1 MAKYTVQDTTT
12 GKNITFEWNGE
23 QPPTD
28 ADMEEVFAQA
38 KTFDQPQQSKS
49 TLPFNPPRKAVIAAE
64 GANKGIANML
74 GMPVDII
81 NTAISPIA
89 SLFGVT
95 PSDKPVGGSEWMKEK
110 ILPPQT
116 IKPEGL
122 VENVISAT
130 GEQIPY
136 ALPGG
141 MGLLSKAGRPL
152 QSFMQVARPTV
163 GAGVGVGT
171 AREVMPDSPVAE
183 MSGAM
188 VGSLT
193 PAATKP
199 IMAWLQPKGKKLV
212 ESAMKIPPRSVP
224 KEIRDQVVNT
234 MIEKD
239 IPFTEKG
246 LSKVGNLLDDV
257 NREIDTTIKAMPQT
271 KTVKTVIPGKT
282 VTYTIP
288 GKIVKTESSK
298 FAKNEGDPLWRMKSG
313 GDLEEFKRMYTPM
326 AQRPPKDIITQLPD
340 EIITNKIG
348 TIDMAEVSK
357 RIDDLKGFYEKL
369 GPAISKEFLKPLNRL
384 QSKIAN
390 QGFITPVEAQEMKKT
405 LYALNRKH
413 YGELKTAQTEG
424 YKAIARGLKEELVK
438 QNPELAGLNKN
449 AAELINLETILE
461 KSLNRVGNYDIIR
474 LGDTIMAGVGGV
486 VGGYPGAASAGFFK
500 RILEAPRV
508 KVALGK
514 ALARAKKKPIPVPFV
529 RAGIAAGAAQN
540 YRSADE

>member
-1 MAKYTVQDTTT
+1 MAKYTVQDTQT
-12 GKNITFEWNGE
+12 GKNVTFEWNDT
-23 QPPTD
+23 QPPNDT
-28 ADMEEVFAQA
+28 DMEEVFAQA
-38 KTFDQPQQSKS
+38 KTFDQPQQGKS
-49 TLPFNPPRKAVIAAE
+49 TLPFNPPRKAVIGAE

-163 GAGVGVGT
+163 GAGIGVGT

-183 MSGAM
+183 MAGAM

-199 IMAWLQPKGKKLV
+199 LMSWMQPKGRKWV
-212 ESAMKIPPRSVP
+212 ESALKIPPKSVP
-224 KEIRDQVVNT
+224 KEIRDKAVDT
-234 MIEKD
+234 FIKED
-239 IPFTEKG
+239 ISLSEKG
-246 LSKVGNLLDDV
+246 LRKVGNLIDDI
-257 NREIDTTIKAMPQT
+257 NTEIDDTIKAIPQT

-348 TIDMAEVSK
+348 TIDTTEAAA
-357 RIDDLKGFYEKL
+357 RIDDLKTFYRKL
-369 GPAISKEFLKPLNRL
+369 PKDVADEFINVLDDWQAKLA
-384 QSKIAN
+384 SD
-390 QGFITPVEAQEMKKT
+390 GFITPEKAQEMKKAI
-405 LYALNRKH
+405 YVLNRKH
-413 YGELKTAQTEG
+413 YGELKSAQVEAH
-424 YKAIARGLKEELVK
+424 KAFARGLKEELVK
-438 QNPELAGLNKN
+438 QNPQLATLN
-449 AAELINLETILE
+449 ARDSALINLEEILE
-461 KSLNRVGNYDIIR
+461 NALNRTRNYDIIR
-474 LGDTIMAGVGGV
+474 MGDTLMAMTGGV
-486 VGGYPGAASAGFFK
+486 VGGYPGAGLAAMLK
-500 RILEAPRV
+500 RIFEDPQA
-508 KVALGK
+508 KAALGK
-514 ALARAKKKPIPVPFV
+514 AMAKAGKKPIPVPFV

>member
-1 MAKYTVQDTTT
+1 MAKYTVQDTQT
-12 GKNITFEWNGE
+12 GKNVTFEWNDT
-23 QPPTD
+23 QPPNDT
-28 ADMEEVFAQA
+28 DMEEVFAQA

-163 GAGVGVGT
+163 GAGIGVGT

-271 KTVKTVIPGKT
+271 KTVTETIKAAPQFKPVIEKYPHGAGYIIKTGENKYIMDHGAPRIFRNEAEAKPLFDKLISEMPPDTPG
-282 VTYTIP
+282 TISR
-288 GKIVKTESSK
+288 E
-298 FAKNEGDPLWRMKSG
+298 
-313 GDLEEFKRMYTPM
+313 
-326 AQRPPKDIITQLPD
+326 
-340 EIITNKIG
+340 IG
-348 TIDMAEVSK
+348 TIDMHEVSK

-369 GPAISKEFLKPLNRL
+369 GPELSKEFLKPLNRL
-384 QSKIAN
+384 QNKIAS
-390 QGFITPVEAQEMKKT
+390 QGFITPEEAQEMKKT

-413 YGELKTAQTEG
+413 YGELRNAQVEAH
-424 YKAIARGLKEELVK
+424 KAIARGLKEELVK

>member
-1 MAKYTVQDTTT
+1 MAKYTVQDTQT
-12 GKNITFEWNGE
+12 GKNVTFEWNDT
-23 QPPTD
+23 QPPNDT
-28 ADMEEVFAQA
+28 DMEEVFAQA

-49 TLPFNPPRKAVIAAE
+49 TLPFNPPRKAVIVAE

-224 KEIRDQVVNT
+224 KEIRDQAIDT
-234 MIEKD
+234 MMKRD
-239 IPFTEKG
+239 IPFSEKG
-246 LSKVGNLLDDV
+246 LSKVGDLLGDV
-257 NREIDTTIKAMPQT
+257 NKQIDDTIKAMPQT
-271 KTVKTVIPGKT
+271 KTVTETVKATKQFTPIIEKYPQGAG
-282 VTYTIP
+282 YTIKVGP
-288 GKIVKTESSK
+288 NKYIMDHGAPRIFRNEAEAKPLLDNLVK
-298 FAKNEGDPLWRMKSG
+298 NM
-313 GDLEEFKRMYTPM
+313 
-326 AQRPPKDIITQLPD
+326 PPDQPSTISR
-340 EIITNKIG
+340 EIG

-390 QGFITPVEAQEMKKT
+390 QGFITPVEAQDMKKT

-413 YGELKTAQTEG
+413 YGELKTAQIEG
-424 YKAIARGLKEELVK
+424 YKAVARGLKEELVK
-438 QNPELAGLNKN
+438 QNPELANLNKN
-449 AAELINLETILE
+449 SAELINLETLLE
-461 KSLNRVGNYDIIR
+461 KSLNRVRNYDIIQ
-474 LGDTIMAGVGGV
+474 LGDTVMATAGGV
-486 VGGYPGAASAGFFK
+486 IGGYPGAVAASTLK
-500 RILEAPRV
+500 KIIEMPRV

-514 ALARAKKKPIPVPFV
+514 ALAKARQKPLPVPFV
-529 RAGIAAGAAQN
+529 RAGIASGALQN
-540 YRSADE
+540 YRNANE

>member
-1 MAKYTVQDTTT
+1 MAKYTVQDTQT
-12 GKNITFEWNGE
+12 GKNVTFEWNDT
-23 QPPTD
+23 QPPNDT
-28 ADMEEVFAQA
+28 DMEEVFAQA
-38 KTFDQPQQSKS
+38 KTFDQPQQGKS
-49 TLPFNPPRKAVIAAE
+49 TLPFNPPRKAVIGAE

-271 KTVKTVIPGKT
+271 KTVTETVKATKQFTPIIEKYPQGAG
-282 VTYTIP
+282 YTIKVGP
-288 GKIVKTESSK
+288 NKYIMDHGAPRIFRNEAEAKPLLDNLVK
-298 FAKNEGDPLWRMKSG
+298 NM
-313 GDLEEFKRMYTPM
+313 
-326 AQRPPKDIITQLPD
+326 PPDQPSTISR
-340 EIITNKIG
+340 EIG

-390 QGFITPVEAQEMKKT
+390 QGFITPVEAQDMKKT

-413 YGELKTAQTEG
+413 YGELKTAQIEG
-424 YKAIARGLKEELVK
+424 YKAVARGLKEELVK
-438 QNPELAGLNKN
+438 QNPELANLNKN
-449 AAELINLETILE
+449 SAELINLETTLE

-500 RILEAPRV
+500 WILEAPRV

-529 RAGIAAGAAQN
+529 REGIAAGAAQN

>member
-1 MAKYTVQDTTT
+1 MSDLSKISDEELMKIA
-12 GKNITFEWNGE
+12 NIQNVSDDELMKIAGVN
-23 QPPTD
+23 
-28 ADMEEVFAQA
+28 
-38 KTFDQPQQSKS
+38 QPQQSKS
-49 TLPFNPPRKAVIAAE
+49 TLPFNPPRKAVIGAE

-136 ALPGG
+136 ALLAVLTGG

-163 GAGVGVGT
+163 GAGIGVGT

-271 KTVKTVIPGKT
+271 KTVTETVKATKQFTPIIEKYPQGAG
-282 VTYTIP
+282 YTIKVGP
-288 GKIVKTESSK
+288 NKYIMDHGAPRIFRNEAEAKPLLDNLVK
-298 FAKNEGDPLWRMKSG
+298 NM
-313 GDLEEFKRMYTPM
+313 
-326 AQRPPKDIITQLPD
+326 PPDQPSTISR
-340 EIITNKIG
+340 EIG

-390 QGFITPVEAQEMKKT
+390 QGFITPVEAQDMKKT

-413 YGELKTAQTEG
+413 YGELKTAQIEG
-424 YKAIARGLKEELVK
+424 YKAVARGLKEELVK
-438 QNPELAGLNKN
+438 QNPELANLNKN
-449 AAELINLETILE
+449 SAELINLETLLE

>member
-1 MAKYTVQDTTT
+1 MAKYTVQDTQT
-12 GKNITFEWNGE
+12 GKNVTFEWNDT
-23 QPPTD
+23 QPPNDT
-28 ADMEEVFAQA
+28 DMEEVFAQA

-49 TLPFNPPRKAVIAAE
+49 TLPFNPPRKAVIGAE

-141 MGLLSKAGRPL
+141 MGLLSKACRPL

-224 KEIRDQVVNT
+224 KEIRDQAIDT
-234 MIEKD
+234 MMKRD
-239 IPFTEKG
+239 IPFSEKG
-246 LSKVGNLLDDV
+246 LSKVGDLLGDV
-257 NREIDTTIKAMPQT
+257 NKQIDDTIKAMPQT
-271 KTVKTVIPGKT
+271 KTVTETVKATKQFTPIIEKYPQGAG
-282 VTYTIP
+282 YTIKVGP
-288 GKIVKTESSK
+288 NKYIMDHGAPRIFRNEAEAKPLLDNLVK
-298 FAKNEGDPLWRMKSG
+298 NM
-313 GDLEEFKRMYTPM
+313 
-326 AQRPPKDIITQLPD
+326 PPDQPSTISR
-340 EIITNKIG
+340 EIG

>member
-1 MAKYTVQDTTT
+1 MAKYTVQDTQT
-12 GKNITFEWNGE
+12 GKNVTFEWNDT
-23 QPPTD
+23 QPPNDT
-28 ADMEEVFAQA
+28 DMEEVFAQA
-38 KTFDQPQQSKS
+38 KTFDQPQQGKS
-49 TLPFNPPRKAVIAAE
+49 TLPFNPPRKAVILAE

-122 VENVISAT
+122 VENVISAI

-271 KTVKTVIPGKT
+271 KTVTETVKATKQFTPIIEKYPQGAG
-282 VTYTIP
+282 YTIKVGP
-288 GKIVKTESSK
+288 NKYIMDHGAPRIFRNEAEAKPLLDNLVK
-298 FAKNEGDPLWRMKSG
+298 NM
-313 GDLEEFKRMYTPM
+313 
-326 AQRPPKDIITQLPD
+326 PPDQPSTISR
-340 EIITNKIG
+340 EIG

-390 QGFITPVEAQEMKKT
+390 QGFITPVEAQDMKKT

-413 YGELKTAQTEG
+413 YGELKTAQIEG
-424 YKAIARGLKEELVK
+424 YKAVARGLKEELVK
-438 QNPELAGLNKN
+438 QNPELANLNKN
-449 AAELINLETILE
+449 SAELINLETTLE

>member
-1 MAKYTVQDTTT
+1 MSDLSKISDEELMKIA
-12 GKNITFEWNGE
+12 NIQNVSDDELMKIAG
-23 QPPTD
+23 
-28 ADMEEVFAQA
+28 V
-38 KTFDQPQQSKS
+38 DQPQQSKS

-64 GANKGIANML
+64 GINKGLANML
-74 GMPVDII
+74 GMPVDLI
-81 NTAISPIA
+81 NTGLSTIGLGSK
-89 SLFGVT
+89 
-95 PSDKPVGGSEWMKEK
+95 KPVMGSEWLGGFM
-110 ILPPQT
+110 PQT

-122 VENVISAT
+122 VENVLGAT
-130 GEQIPY
+130 FEQIPY
-136 ALPGG
+136 AIVAALSGG
-141 MGLLSKAGRPL
+141 AGILSKAGKPL

-163 GAGVGVGT
+163 GAGIGVGA
-171 AREVMPDSPVAE
+171 AREYIPDSPTAE
-183 MSGAM
+183 MAGAL
-188 VGSLT
+188 VGSAT
-193 PAATKP
+193 PMVTRP
-199 IMAWLQPKGKKLV
+199 LMSWMQPQGRKLV

-224 KEIRDQVVNT
+224 KEIRDQAIDT
-234 MIEKD
+234 MMKRD
-239 IPFTEKG
+239 IPFSEKG
-246 LSKVGNLLDDV
+246 LSKVGDLLGDV
-257 NREIDTTIKAMPQT
+257 NKQIDDTIKAMPQT
-271 KTVKTVIPGKT
+271 KTVTETVKATKQFTPIIEKYPQGAG
-282 VTYTIP
+282 YTIKVGP
-288 GKIVKTESSK
+288 NKYIMDHGAPRIFRNEAEAKPLLDNLVK
-298 FAKNEGDPLWRMKSG
+298 NM
-313 GDLEEFKRMYTPM
+313 
-326 AQRPPKDIITQLPD
+326 PPDQPSTISR
-340 EIITNKIG
+340 EIG

>member
-1 MAKYTVQDTTT
+1 MSDLSKISDEELMKIA
-12 GKNITFEWNGE
+12 NIQNVSDDELMKIAG
-23 QPPTD
+23 
-28 ADMEEVFAQA
+28 V
-38 KTFDQPQQSKS
+38 DQPQQSKS
-49 TLPFNPPRKAVIAAE
+49 TLPFNPPRKAVIGAE

-271 KTVKTVIPGKT
+271 KTVTETVKATKQFTPIIEKYPQGAG
-282 VTYTIP
+282 YTIKVGP
-288 GKIVKTESSK
+288 NKYIMDHGAPRIFRNEAEAKPLLDNLVK
-298 FAKNEGDPLWRMKSG
+298 NM
-313 GDLEEFKRMYTPM
+313 
-326 AQRPPKDIITQLPD
+326 PPDQPSTISR
-340 EIITNKIG
+340 EIG

-390 QGFITPVEAQEMKKT
+390 QGFITPVEAQDMKKT

-413 YGELKTAQTEG
+413 YGELKTAQIEG
-424 YKAIARGLKEELVK
+424 YKAVARGLKEELVK
-438 QNPELAGLNKN
+438 QNPELANLNKN
-449 AAELINLETILE
+449 SAELINLETLLE

>member
-1 MAKYTVQDTTT
+1 MAKYTVQDTQT
-12 GKNITFEWNGE
+12 GKNVTFEWNDT
-23 QPPTD
+23 QPPNDT
-28 ADMEEVFAQA
+28 DMEEVFAQA
-38 KTFDQPQQSKS
+38 KTFDQPQQGKS
-49 TLPFNPPRKAVIAAE
+49 TLPFNPPRKAVIGAE

-122 VENVISAT
+122 VENVISAI

-163 GAGVGVGT
+163 GAGIGVGT

-271 KTVKTVIPGKT
+271 KTVTETVKATKQFTPIIEKYPQGAG
-282 VTYTIP
+282 YTIKVGP
-288 GKIVKTESSK
+288 NKYIMDHGAPRIFRNEAEAKPLLDNLVK
-298 FAKNEGDPLWRMKSG
+298 NM
-313 GDLEEFKRMYTPM
+313 
-326 AQRPPKDIITQLPD
+326 PPDQPSTISR
-340 EIITNKIG
+340 EIG

-390 QGFITPVEAQEMKKT
+390 QGFITPVEAQDMKKT

-413 YGELKTAQTEG
+413 YGELKTAQIEG
-424 YKAIARGLKEELVK
+424 YKAVARGLKEELVK
-438 QNPELAGLNKN
+438 QNPELATLN
-449 AAELINLETILE
+449 ARDSALINLEEILE
-461 KSLNRVGNYDIIR
+461 NALNRTRNYDIIR
-474 LGDTIMAGVGGV
+474 MGDTLMAMTGGV
-486 VGGYPGAASAGFFK
+486 VGGYPGAGLAAMLK
-500 RILEAPRV
+500 RIFEDPQA
-508 KVALGK
+508 KAALGK
-514 ALARAKKKPIPVPFV
+514 AMAKAGKKPIPVPFV
-529 RAGIAAGAAQN
+529 RAGIASGALQN

>member
-1 MAKYTVQDTTT
+1 MSDLSKISDEELMKIA
-12 GKNITFEWNGE
+12 NIQNVSDDELMKIAGVN
-23 QPPTD
+23 
-28 ADMEEVFAQA
+28 
-38 KTFDQPQQSKS
+38 QPQQSKS
-49 TLPFNPPRKAVIAAE
+49 TLPFNPPRKAVIGAE

-136 ALPGG
+136 ALLAVLTGG

-163 GAGVGVGT
+163 GAGIGVGT

-199 IMAWLQPKGKKLV
+199 IMAWMQPQGRKLV

-271 KTVKTVIPGKT
+271 KTVTETVKATKQFTPIIEKYPQGAG
-282 VTYTIP
+282 YTIKVGP
-288 GKIVKTESSK
+288 NKYIMDHGAPRIFRNEAEAKPLLDNLVK
-298 FAKNEGDPLWRMKSG
+298 NM
-313 GDLEEFKRMYTPM
+313 
-326 AQRPPKDIITQLPD
+326 PPDQPSTISR
-340 EIITNKIG
+340 EIG

-390 QGFITPVEAQEMKKT
+390 QGFITPVEAQDMKKT

-413 YGELKTAQTEG
+413 YGELKTAQIEG
-424 YKAIARGLKEELVK
+424 YKAVARGLKEELVK
-438 QNPELAGLNKN
+438 QNPELANLNKN
-449 AAELINLETILE
+449 SAELINLETLLE